1 MATASNDV
9 ISVDPAP
16 AYSGGTFAITGHASS
31 PSGVQSVIF
40 QGFGKTGQTTLG
52 TTSVDANG
60 NFSFQLPVAGTS
72 YDNIRTTEKNNTGAE
87 KVAQIEFSLD
97 GQWSGSPP
105 IAASD
110 EEFTNLGARTQTF
123 YLRADGSVREQDT
136 YGLESREQT
145 RRVNNDDGSNAIS
158 IMAGGVTVPT
168 FQYDTIQNSA
178 QPSNTFVFDPGHG
191 LDIVKQFRGN
201 GADHD
206 TLSFKGSDFGNDIAT
221 VLANT
226 HQYRGVGT
234 YIVDPVSGDAVRLTN
249 VSKAELAVN
258 TGDIT
263 FHA

>member
-1 MATASNDV
+1 MATSSNDV
-9 ISVDPAP
+9 ISVNPAP
-16 AYSGGTFAITGHASS
+16 AYSDGSFTITGNAYS
-31 PSGVQSVIF
+31 PSGVQSVTF
-40 QGFGKTGQTTLG
+40 QGVGKTGLITLG
-52 TTSVDANG
+52 TTGVDANG
-60 NFSFQLPVAGTS
+60 NFSFRLPVAGTS
-72 YDNIRTTEKNNTGAE
+72 YDDIRTTEKDNTGAV

-110 EEFTNLGARTQTF
+110 EEFTSLGARTQTF

-136 YGLESREQT
+136 FDSQSRLVTQ
-145 RRVNNDDGSNAIS
+145 RVNNDDGSNTIS
-158 IMAGGVTVPT
+158 VKQGGVTVPT
-168 FQYDTIQNSA
+168 FQFDTIQNSA
-178 QPSNTFVFDPGHG
+178 EPNNTFVFDPGHG
-191 LDIVKQFRGN
+191 LDVVRQFRGT

-206 TLSFKGSDFGNDIAT
+206 TLSFKGSDFGNSIAT

-226 HQYRGVGT
+226 HQYKGVGT

-258 TGDIT
+258 TGDIA

>member
-1 MATASNDV
+1 MATSSGDV

-16 AYSGGTFAITGHASS
+16 AYRDGQFTITGHAYS
-31 PSGVQSVIF
+31 PYGVQSVTF
-40 QGFGKTGQTTLG
+40 QGVSKTGEATLG
-52 TTSVDANG
+52 TTAVDANG

-72 YDNIRTTEKNNTGAE
+72 YDDIRTTEKNNTGAV
-87 KVAQIEFSLD
+87 KVAQTEFSLD

-110 EEFTNLGARTQTF
+110 EEFTSVGARTQTF

-136 YGLESREQT
+136 YGSESREVT
-145 RRVNNDDGSNAIS
+145 KRVNNADGSNAITV
-158 IMAGGVTVPT
+158 MAGGVTVPT
-168 FQYDTIQNSA
+168 FQNDTIQNSA

-191 LDIVKQFRGN
+191 LDVVKQFRGN

-206 TLSFKGSDFGNDIAT
+206 TLSFKGSDFGNDIAD

-258 TGDIT
+258 TADIT

>member
-1 MATASNDV
+1 MATSSNDV

-16 AYSGGTFAITGHASS
+16 AYSAGTFTITGHAYS
-31 PSGVQSVIF
+31 PYGVQSITF
-40 QGFGKTGQTTLG
+40 QGIGHAGSVSLGMTT
-52 TTSVDANG
+52 TDTNG

-72 YDNIRTTEKNNTGAE
+72 YDNIRVTEKNNNGAA
-87 KVAQIEFSLD
+87 KVAQTEFSLD

-105 IAASD
+105 IVASD
-110 EEFTNLGARTQTF
+110 EEFTSLGTRTQTL

-136 YGLESREQT
+136 FGAQDLVVT
-145 RRVNNDDGSNAIS
+145 RRVNNDDGTNTIAVKQ
-158 IMAGGVTVPT
+158 GGATVPT
-168 FQYDTIQNSA
+168 FQFDTIQNSME
-178 QPSNTFVFDPGHG
+178 PTNTFIFDPGHG
-191 LDIVKQFRGN
+191 LDVVQQFRGN
-201 GADHD
+201 GTDHD
-206 TLSFKGSDFGNDIAT
+206 TLSFKGSDFGNSIAE

-258 TGDIT
+258 KGDIT